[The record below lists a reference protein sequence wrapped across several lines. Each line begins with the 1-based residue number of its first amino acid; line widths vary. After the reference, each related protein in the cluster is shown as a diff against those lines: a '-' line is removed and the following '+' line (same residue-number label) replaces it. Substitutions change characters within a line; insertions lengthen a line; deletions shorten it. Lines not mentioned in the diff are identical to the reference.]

1 MGKYSSDQD
10 NANYKFFFR
19 TLASIAEEYPVVFNG
34 RGSNK
39 PHSQRYREFSQRWG
53 FIKTL
58 YEICDE
64 KIEKVGEVY
73 QIYLSDFL
81 QYMTYLIDK
90 QRAED
95 DEYKYQETMRRAKRG
110 RN

>member
-1 MGKYSSDQD
+1 M
-10 NANYKFFFR
+10 
-19 TLASIAEEYPVVFNG
+19 ASIAEEYPVVFNG

-39 PHSQRYREFSQRWG
+39 PHSQGYREFSQRWG

-90 QRAED
+90 QQAED
-95 DEYKYQETMRRAKRG
+95 EEDKYQEVLRKAKKG
-110 RN
+110 R

>member
-1 MGKYSSDQD
+1 MGEYSSDKD

-39 PHSQRYREFSQRWG
+39 PHSQGYREFSQRWG

-90 QRAED
+90 QQAED
-95 DEYKYQETMRRAKRG
+95 EEERFQQNLRNAKKRR
-110 RN
+110 